1 MGEAEQKTRFL
12 ADVSAGLVQLHHR
25 YYGKGPSKAKTYM
38 VNDTLVSIL
47 EGGFTIVE
55 RTLIDHGDA
64 DAVHDTRLSFHRA
77 MEDEFRALVER
88 STGRKVIAYMSQIHH
103 DPDLVVDLF
112 VLEPSAEPLVGKHVQ
127 EFEREKP

>member
-1 MGEAEQKTRFL
+1 MGEVEQRTGFL
-12 ADVSAGLVQLHHR
+12 ADVSSGLVQLHHR

-55 RTLIDHGDA
+55 KTLIDQGNA
-64 DAVHDTRLSFHRA
+64 EAVHDTRLSFHRA
-77 MEDEFRALVER
+77 MEDEFRGLVEKA
-88 STGRKVIAYMSQIHH
+88 TGRRVIAYMSQIHH

-112 VLEPSAEPLVGKHVQ
+112 VLEPGDEPLVGEHVQ
-127 EFEREKP
+127 VLEDG

>member
-1 MGEAEQKTRFL
+1 MGEVEQRTGFL
-12 ADVSAGLVQLHHR
+12 ADVSSGLVQLHHR

-55 RTLIDHGDA
+55 RTLIDQGNA

-77 MEDEFRALVER
+77 MEDEFRGLVEKA
-88 STGRKVIAYMSQIHH
+88 TGRRVIAYMSQIHH

-112 VLEPSAEPLVGKHVQ
+112 VLEPGDEPLVGEHVQ
-127 EFEREKP
+127 VLEDG

>member
-1 MGEAEQKTRFL
+1 MGEAEQRTGFL
-12 ADVSAGLVQLHHR
+12 ADVSSGLVQLHHR

-55 RTLIDHGDA
+55 RTLIDQGNA
-64 DAVHDTRLSFHRA
+64 EAVHDTRLSFHRA
-77 MEDEFRALVER
+77 MEDEFRGLVETA
-88 STGRKVIAYMSQIHH
+88 TGRKVIAYMSQIHH

-112 VLEPSAEPLVGKHVQ
+112 VLEPGAEPLVGEHV
-127 EFEREKP
+127 EVLEDD